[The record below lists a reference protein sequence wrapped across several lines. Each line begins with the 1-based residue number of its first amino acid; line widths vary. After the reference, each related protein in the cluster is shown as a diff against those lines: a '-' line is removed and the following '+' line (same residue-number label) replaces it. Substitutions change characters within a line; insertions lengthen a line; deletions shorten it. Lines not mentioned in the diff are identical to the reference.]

1 MCLLDPDKK
10 NGLAFLDRHGPNVLS
25 YFQDSNK
32 SNPFS
37 VDNSTYK
44 QRMSEPSSMQY
55 KQMECSVIERYSVT
69 FFAEPNFPT
78 LCSYTCK
85 WIDGSLSMN
94 CLES

>member
-1 MCLLDPDKK
+1 M
-10 NGLAFLDRHGPNVLS
+10 S
-25 YFQDSNK
+25 DSEALK
-32 SNPFS
+32 IVGFGSDTRI
-37 VDNSTYK
+37 VRY

-94 CLES
+94 RLES

>member
-1 MCLLDPDKK
+1 MAE
-10 NGLAFLDRHGPNVLS
+10 N
-25 YFQDSNK
+25 
-32 SNPFS
+32 FS
-37 VDNSTYK
+37 VSGRAERSEASQHRVNTE